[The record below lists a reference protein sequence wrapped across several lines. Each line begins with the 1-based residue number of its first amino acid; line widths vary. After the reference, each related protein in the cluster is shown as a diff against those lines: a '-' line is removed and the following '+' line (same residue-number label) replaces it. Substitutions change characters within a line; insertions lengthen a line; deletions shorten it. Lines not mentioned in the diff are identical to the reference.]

1 MPVETPIPEA
11 RSAAVIDRAP
21 RALDPLALEPAARE
35 LWAMAVVAVVLRA
48 ALFLLVASRFHV
60 TFDRW
65 ALRDDGASYVHY
77 ASAFLGDGSQLTEY
91 DRRVFPGYPGLIA
104 LLHVCGVPFT
114 VAAVGIDWAS
124 AGAVAALAAM
134 LFRDR
139 RIGWA
144 LTCLIPQYF
153 MNSSLAMSEAPL
165 LALTLGGLV
174 LAERSRGSAGGFLL
188 GLAGLVRPMA
198 CFAVI
203 GQVCRD
209 VLGRRIRNAV
219 LVAALSGAM
228 VMTGIAALHV
238 WSGDALHG
246 VKVYASGQSTYNG
259 ELVVWPFKSL
269 IHESLRPEVSLAR
282 VCYVWVH
289 VGIVLVALAALAVKC
304 FQGGSDSDPRD
315 LLALPWLAG
324 NTLFVLCTGSYWGFQ
339 HFPRFLIPAL
349 PALFWSVRGV
359 LPRRPAAWAA
369 VAAGVL
375 AASSAIVLKDFVVP
389 R

>member
-1 MPVETPIPEA
+1 MPAPTPITEA
-11 RSAAVIDRAP
+11 PPAADTTRAP
-21 RALDPLALEPAARE
+21 GSMQASARE
-35 LWAMAVVAVVLRA
+35 LFAMAAVAFALRA
-48 ALFLLVASRFHV
+48 ALFLLVAARFHV

-77 ASAFLGDGSQLTEY
+77 ASALLGDASQLTEY

-104 LLHVCGVPFT
+104 VLHLCHVPFT
-114 VAAVGIDWAS
+114 VAAVGIDWVS
-124 AGAVAALAAM
+124 AGLVAILGAV

-165 LALTLGGLV
+165 LALSLGGLV
-174 LAERSRGSAGGFLL
+174 LASRSRSSAGGFLL

-203 GQVCRD
+203 GQVFRD
-209 VLGRRIRNAV
+209 LLGRRIRNAV
-219 LVAALSGAM
+219 LVTALSAAV
-228 VMTGIAALHV
+228 VMTGVAALHA
-238 WSGDALHG
+238 WTGDALHG
-246 VKVYASGQSTYNG
+246 AKIYASGQSTYNG
-259 ELVVWPFKSL
+259 ELFVPPFHSL
-269 IHESLRPEVSLAR
+269 IHESLRPEVSAAR
-282 VCYVWVH
+282 VCYVWAH
-289 VGIVLVALAALAVKC
+289 VVIVLTALAVLAVKC
-304 FQGGSDSDPRD
+304 FQGGRESDPRD

-324 NTLFVLCTGSYWGFQ
+324 NTLFVLCIGSYWGFQ

-349 PALFWSVRGV
+349 PALFWAVRGA

-369 VAAGVL
+369 LAAGVL
-375 AASSAIVLKDFVVP
+375 AATSAIVLKDFVVP